1 MVHSDTSCI
10 ANLILLLVP
19 VRIISGSIL
28 LRRRHRLLLPWQD
41 LIIYHVAPI
50 LVICLINSISATC
63 LARPPLSD
71 LIGALAGSSVGH
83 GGSRPS
89 GWFLVSSRWH
99 AAQIAI
105 SATEPDLVLST
116 CRIVEQGL
124 IVIDAAWASPIRLG
138 VGANSVS
145 ATLTIVSVVERL
157 LSLTLIISIAIGW
170 GVFCMCY
177 ARSGGAD
184 RPWQLRLWL
193 AWWSLDD
200 EGVVVDV
207 NVWCSIDVQNGTLT
221 TTTLIVVGSGDTV
234 GRYYIC
240 DITASSY
247 LLRRLVCI
255 HITHHLVDILS
266 GRLMLLS
273 ILDESLRTVRPDN
286 LLRHLLAILVR
297 NSPFLLPVKVWLCG
311 LLYVHFRSHLKLF
324 DRRLD
329 LFKRYLTIECVIA
342 NISGLLL
349 VLLSIGESAAAV
361 DSISIP
367 TRLDS
372 FYLHDRLLSI
382 TLRYLLAGRPAG
394 YII

>member
-1 MVHSDTSCI
+1 
-10 ANLILLLVP
+10 
-19 VRIISGSIL
+19 
-28 LRRRHRLLLPWQD
+28 
-41 LIIYHVAPI
+41 
-50 LVICLINSISATC
+50 
-63 LARPPLSD
+63 
-71 LIGALAGSSVGH
+71 
-83 GGSRPS
+83 
-89 GWFLVSSRWH
+89 
-99 AAQIAI
+99 
-105 SATEPDLVLST
+105 
-116 CRIVEQGL
+116 
-124 IVIDAAWASPIRLG
+124 
-138 VGANSVS
+138 
-145 ATLTIVSVVERL
+145 
-157 LSLTLIISIAIGW
+157 
-170 GVFCMCY
+170 MCY

-273 ILDESLRTVRPDN
+273 ILDESLRTIRPDN

-394 YII
+394 YMI